1 MVFGSEKN
9 ELIFVRNFAK
19 IPALLTLSQFLLC
32 HSVDL
37 VNAVRRHHHEG
48 EQYSICFLPH
58 FACLSF
64 FSLFQ
69 RPGSPC
75 KIKSLAATS

>member
-37 VNAVRRHHHEG
+37 VNA
-48 EQYSICFLPH
+48 S
-58 FACLSF
+58 S
-64 FSLFQ
+64 
-69 RPGSPC
+69 
-75 KIKSLAATS
+75 